1 MVCIRIYVTRSSFV
15 TNKKKQHMPNCSVR
29 HWMQEKEKGP
39 EPKATTMKIKSATLD
54 QVQGED
60 SGIQDL
66 KRKLDDL
73 TTVVKSVNYGG
84 ARPKQINNANSQG
97 NDNHSGRKGQASS
110 EGSQPRPRPNKPSL
124 PFKGKGPAT
133 MAAGP
138 FKDGSKPYQCYTCGG
153 GVIVGANA
161 HLWGGLDW
169 RGLNGSKLPPKAQE
183 KDPKNQKK

>member
-1 MVCIRIYVTRSSFV
+1 MHQNLCDSIRFCY
-15 TNKKKQHMPNCSVR
+15 KQEETMYAKLFSETLDT
-29 HWMQEKEKGP
+29 EKEKGP
-39 EPKATTMKIKSATLD
+39 ESKATTVKIKSATLD

-73 TTVVKSVNYGG
+73 TTVVKSVNYEG
-84 ARPKQINNANSQG
+84 ARPKQINNANSQV
-97 NDNHSGRKGQASS
+97 NDNRSGRKGPASS

-153 GVIVGANA
+153 GVIAGINA

-169 RGLNGSKLPPKAQE
+169 RGLNGSELPPKSQE
-183 KDPKNQKK
+183 KDPKNQKKQ